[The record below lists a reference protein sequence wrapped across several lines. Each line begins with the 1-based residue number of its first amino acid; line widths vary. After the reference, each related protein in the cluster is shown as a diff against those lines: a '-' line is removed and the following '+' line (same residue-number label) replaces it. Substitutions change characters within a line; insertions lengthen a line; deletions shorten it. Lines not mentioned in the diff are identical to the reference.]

1 MENFKEEKLSWKLR
15 GKARVRE
22 GGRKSGREKMTFI
35 ETDNETNRGE
45 EDIKQVVS
53 KKDKSELGGDKEKER
68 ENECEREK
76 RKENKKNRN
85 TLARKSV

>member
-45 EDIKQVVS
+45 EDIK
-53 KKDKSELGGDKEKER
+53 
-68 ENECEREK
+68 
-76 RKENKKNRN
+76 
-85 TLARKSV
+85 